1 MQLEQRI
8 QVTFRYSICF
18 TRDAFAPGNDV
29 LVSQIQG
36 SRPKVA
42 VFLDSGLEQAQPQL
56 RLQVEQWLDTHRNR
70 VRPCPPATVQGGEA
84 CKNDPEYVLRIAG
97 ILRDDHLDRHSYVVI
112 VGGGAVLDA
121 VGFAAS
127 VTHRGIRHIRL
138 PSTMLAQCDSGIG
151 VKNGINFLGAKNF
164 LGTFTPPW
172 AVINDLGLLRTLS
185 LRDWIAGIS
194 EAFKVAI
201 IKDRRFLSFL
211 IERCGALRARDEQA
225 MEETITR
232 CARLHADH
240 IAQGG
245 DPFEAGSARPLDF
258 GHWSAHFLETQSGY
272 ELRHG
277 EAVAIGIALDL
288 AIARNRGLIRPQD
301 HTAIV
306 NALRATGLPVWHPAL
321 GHHDRTGRLSVYRGL
336 EEFRE
341 HLGGELTLVMPKE
354 LGHSC
359 QIHELSYGEI
369 ERAVQ
374 EMEETFGRDN
384 HEAGKRQSSYVL
396 S

>member
-1 MQLEQRI
+1 MKLEQEI
-8 QVTFRYSICF
+8 QVTFRYTICF
-18 TRDAFAPGNDV
+18 TRDVFAPGNDV
-29 LVSQIQG
+29 LLSQIQG
-36 SRPKVA
+36 SRPKV
-42 VFLDSGLEQAQPQL
+42 VFLLDSGLEEAQPKL
-56 RLQVEQWLDTHRNR
+56 RLQIEQWLHNHQDRIR
-70 VRPCPPATVQGGEA
+70 ACPPVTVQGGEA
-84 CKNDPEYVLRIAG
+84 CKNDPEYFLQIAR
-97 ILRDDHLDRHSYVVI
+97 ILRDHHLDRHSYVVI
-112 VGGGAVLDA
+112 VGGGSVLDA

-127 VTHRGIRHIRL
+127 ITHRGIRHIRL
-138 PSTMLAQCDSGIG
+138 PSTVLAQCDSGIG

-172 AVINDLGLLRTLS
+172 AVINDLGFLQTLS

-211 IERCGALRARDEQA
+211 VEHCRALKARDEQD

-240 IAQGG
+240 IATGG

-258 GHWSAHFLETQSGY
+258 GHWSAHCLETRSGY

-288 AIARNRGLIRPQD
+288 GIARNRGLISPQD
-301 HTAIV
+301 YTAVV
-306 NALRATGLPVWHPAL
+306 NALRAIGLPVWHPVL
-321 GHHDRTGRLSVYRGL
+321 GHREKDGRMSVYRGL

-341 HLGGELTLVMPKE
+341 HLGGELTLVMPRE

-359 QIHELSYGEI
+359 EIHDLSYGEI
-369 ERAVQ
+369 ERAMQ
-374 EMEETFGRDN
+374 ETEETFGQGN
-384 HEAGKRQSSYVL
+384 HEARKWQSSHVL

>member
-1 MQLEQRI
+1 MQLQQQI
-8 QVTFRYSICF
+8 QVTFRYAVCF
-18 TRDAFAPGNDV
+18 TRDVFAPGNDV
-29 LVSQIQG
+29 LLSQMQG

-42 VFLDSGLEQAQPQL
+42 VFLDSGLEEAQPQL
-56 RLQVEQWLDTHRNR
+56 RLGIEQWLHTHRDGIS
-70 VRPCPPATVQGGEA
+70 PCPIVTVQGGEA
-84 CKNDPEYVLRIAG
+84 CKNDPEYVLRIVQL
-97 ILRDDHLDRHSYVVI
+97 LRDNHLDRHSYVVI

-127 VTHRGIRHIRL
+127 VAHRGVRHIRL
-138 PSTMLAQCDSGIG
+138 PTTVLAQCDSGIG

-172 AVINDLGLLRTLS
+172 AVINDLSLLRTLS

-211 IERCGALRARDEQA
+211 MEHCGALHARDERA
-225 MEETITR
+225 MEETIVR
-232 CARLHADH
+232 CAKLHADH

-258 GHWSAHFLETQSGY
+258 GHWSAHCLETLSGY

-277 EAVAIGIALDL
+277 EAVAIGVALDL
-288 AIARNRGLIRPQD
+288 GIARNRGLISPQD
-301 HTAIV
+301 HAAVV
-306 NALRATGLPVWHPAL
+306 NALQATGLPVWHPAL
-321 GHHDRTGRLSVYRGL
+321 GRCTKDGTLSVCRGL

-359 QIHELSYGEI
+359 QIHDLSYGEI

-374 EMEETFGRDN
+374 EMQESFSQGTY
-384 HEAGKRQSSYVL
+384 EAGKRQPSHVL

>member
-1 MQLEQRI
+1 MKLEQQI
-8 QVTFRYSICF
+8 QVMFRYAICF
-18 TRDAFAPGNDV
+18 TRDVFAPGNDV
-29 LVSQIQG
+29 LRSQIQE

-42 VFLDSGLEQAQPQL
+42 VFLDSGLEEAQPQL
-56 RLQVEQWLDTHRNR
+56 RLQIEQWLHDNQDSIRT
-70 VRPCPPATVQGGEA
+70 CPPVTVQGGEA
-84 CKNDPEYVLRIAG
+84 CKNDPEYVLQVAR
-97 ILRDDHLDRHSYVVI
+97 ILRDRHLDRHSYVVI

-127 VTHRGIRHIRL
+127 ITHRGIRHIRL
-138 PSTMLAQCDSGIG
+138 PSTVLGQCDSGIG

-172 AVINDLGLLRTLS
+172 AVINDLSLLRTLS
-185 LRDWIAGIS
+185 LRDWLAGIS

-201 IKDRRFLSFL
+201 IKDRGFISFL
-211 IERCGALRARDEQA
+211 IEHSRALGARDERA

-232 CARLHADH
+232 CAKLHADH

-258 GHWSAHFLETQSGY
+258 GHWSAHCLETQSGY

-288 AIARNRGLIRPQD
+288 GIAGNRGLISPRD
-301 HTAIV
+301 HMAVV
-306 NALRATGLPVWHPAL
+306 NALRMTGLPTWHPAL
-321 GHHDRTGRLSVYRGL
+321 GHREKDGTMSIYRGL

-341 HLGGELTLVMPKE
+341 HLGGKLTLVMPKE

-359 QIHELSYGEI
+359 EIHDLSYREI

-374 EMEETFGRDN
+374 EMEEAFGRGE

>member
-1 MQLEQRI
+1 MKLEQEI
-8 QVTFRYSICF
+8 QVTFRYAICL
-18 TRDAFAPGNDV
+18 TRDVFAPGNDV
-29 LVSQIQG
+29 LRSQIQG

-42 VFLDSGLEQAQPQL
+42 VFLDSGLEEAQPQL
-56 RLQVEQWLDTHRNR
+56 RLQIEQWLHDRQGSIRT
-70 VRPCPPATVQGGEA
+70 CPPVMVQGGEA
-84 CKNDPEYVLRIAG
+84 CKNDPEYVLQIAR
-97 ILRDDHLDRHSYVVI
+97 ILRDRHLDRHSYVVI

-127 VTHRGIRHIRL
+127 ITHRGIRHIRL
-138 PSTMLAQCDSGIG
+138 PTTVLAQCDSGIG

-172 AVINDLGLLRTLS
+172 AVINDLSFLLTLS

-211 IERCGALRARDEQA
+211 IEHCGALRARDERA

-240 IAQGG
+240 IATGG
-245 DPFEAGSARPLDF
+245 DPFEVGSARPLDF
-258 GHWSAHFLETQSGY
+258 GHWSAHLLETQSGY

-288 AIARNRGLIRPQD
+288 GIARNRGLISPQD
-301 HTAIV
+301 HTAV
-306 NALRATGLPVWHPAL
+306 VSALRMTGLPVWHPAL
-321 GHHDRTGRLSVYRGL
+321 GRREKDGTMSIYRGL

-359 QIHELSYGEI
+359 EVHDLSYGEI

-374 EMEETFGRDN
+374 EMEEAFGRGK

>member
-1 MQLEQRI
+1 MKLEQQI
-8 QVTFRYSICF
+8 QVTFRYAICF
-18 TRDAFAPGNDV
+18 TRDVFAPGNDA
-29 LVSQIQG
+29 LLSEIQG

-42 VFLDSGLEQAQPQL
+42 VFLDSGLEQAEP
-56 RLQVEQWLDTHRNR
+56 R
-70 VRPCPPATVQGGEA
+70 VRPQIERWLHAHQDRISPCPTVTVQGGEA
-84 CKNDPEYVLRIAG
+84 CKNDPKRFLRIAG
-97 ILRDDHLDRHSYVVI
+97 ILRDHHLDRHSYVII

-138 PSTMLAQCDSGIG
+138 PSTVLSQCDSGIG

-164 LGTFTPPW
+164 LGTFTPPG
-172 AVINDLGLLRTLS
+172 AVINDLNFLRTLS
-185 LRDWIAGIS
+185 PRDWIAGVA

-201 IKDRRFLSFL
+201 IKDRSFLSFL
-211 IERCGALRARDEQA
+211 MEHGKALRARDERA
-225 MEETITR
+225 MEETVVR

-258 GHWSAHFLETQSGY
+258 GHWSAHCLETRSGY

-288 AIARNRGLIRPQD
+288 TIAANRGLIGPQGR
-301 HTAIV
+301 AAV
-306 NALRATGLPVWHPAL
+306 VSALRATGLPVWHPTL
-321 GHHDRTGRLSVYRGL
+321 GHRDEDGTASIYRGL

-341 HLGGELTLVMPKE
+341 HLGGELTLIMPKE
-354 LGHSC
+354 LGSSC
-359 QIHELSYGEI
+359 QIHDLSYGEV

-374 EMEETFGRDN
+374 EMQESFGRGN
-384 HEAGKRQSSYVL
+384 HEAGKRQSSHVL

>member
-1 MQLEQRI
+1 MQLQQQI
-8 QVTFRYSICF
+8 QVTFQYAVCF
-18 TRDAFAPGNDV
+18 TRDVFDPGDDV
-29 LVSQIQG
+29 LLSQIQG

-42 VFLDSGLEQAQPQL
+42 AFLDSGLEQAQPQL
-56 RLQVEQWLDTHRNR
+56 RARIEQWLHTHRETIS
-70 VRPCPPATVQGGEA
+70 PCPVVTVQGGEA
-84 CKNDPEYVLRIAG
+84 CKNDPEYVLRIAR

-112 VGGGAVLDA
+112 AGGGAVLDA

-127 VTHRGIRHIRL
+127 VTHRGVRHIRL
-138 PSTMLAQCDSGIG
+138 PSTVLAQCDSGIG
-151 VKNGINFLGAKNF
+151 VKNGVNLLGAKNF

-172 AVINDLGLLRTLS
+172 AVINDLNLLRTLP

-201 IKDRRFLSFL
+201 IKDRSFLSFL
-211 IERCGALRARDEQA
+211 IEQCRALKARDEQA

-232 CARLHADH
+232 CATLHADH
-240 IAQGG
+240 ITQGG

-258 GHWSAHFLETQSGY
+258 GHWSAHCLEAQSEY

-277 EAVAIGIALDL
+277 EAVAIGITLDL
-288 AIARNRGLIRPQD
+288 VIARNRGLIGPQD
-301 HTAIV
+301 HTAVV
-306 NALRATGLPVWHPAL
+306 NALQAAGLPMWHPAL
-321 GHHDRTGRLSVYRGL
+321 GRRVKDGTLDIYRGL

-354 LGHSC
+354 LGHRC
-359 QIHELSYGEI
+359 QIHDLSYGEI

-374 EMEETFGRDN
+374 EMEESFGRDN
-384 HEAGKRQSSYVL
+384 HEVGKQQSSHVL

>member
-1 MQLEQRI
+1 MKLEQKI
-8 QVTFRYSICF
+8 QVTFRYAVCF
-18 TRDAFAPGNDV
+18 TRDVFAPGNDV
-29 LVSQIQG
+29 LLSQMQG
-36 SRPKVA
+36 FRPKVA
-42 VFLDSGLEQAQPQL
+42 VFLDSGLEEAQPEL
-56 RLQVEQWLDTHRNR
+56 RLQIEQWLHTHRDS
-70 VRPCPPATVQGGEA
+70 VSPCPPVTVQGGEA
-84 CKNDPEYVLRIAG
+84 CKNDPEYFLQIAR
-97 ILRDDHLDRHSYVVI
+97 ILRDRHLDRHSYVVI

-127 VTHRGIRHIRL
+127 VTHRGVRHIRL
-138 PSTMLAQCDSGIG
+138 PTTVLSQCDSGIG

-172 AVINDLGLLRTLS
+172 AVINDACFLRTLS

-201 IKDRRFLSFL
+201 IKDRSFLSFL
-211 IERCGALRARDEQA
+211 IENCRALSARDERA
-225 MEETITR
+225 MEETIMR
-232 CARLHADH
+232 CAKLHADH
-240 IAQGG
+240 IATGG

-258 GHWSAHFLETQSGY
+258 GHWSAHYLETQSRY

-288 AIARNRGLIRPQD
+288 GIARNRGLIGPQD
-301 HTAIV
+301 HTAVV

-321 GHHDRTGRLSVYRGL
+321 GHREKDGAVSIYHGL

-341 HLGGELTLVMPKE
+341 HLGGELTLVMPNE
-354 LGHSC
+354 LGRNC
-359 QIHELSYGEI
+359 QVHDLSYGEI
-369 ERAVQ
+369 ERVVQ
-374 EMEETFGRDN
+374 EMEETFGQGN
-384 HEAGKRQSSYVL
+384 HEAGKRQSSHVL

>member
-1 MQLEQRI
+1 MKLEQHI
-8 QVTFRYSICF
+8 QVTFRYAICF
-18 TRDAFAPGNDV
+18 TRDVFAPGNDV
-29 LVSQIQG
+29 LLSQIQG
-36 SRPKVA
+36 PRPKVA
-42 VFLDSGLEQAQPQL
+42 VFLDSGLDRAQPQL
-56 RLQVEQWLDTHRNR
+56 RPRIEQWLHTHRDSISA
-70 VRPCPPATVQGGEA
+70 CPPVIVQGGEA
-84 CKNDPEYVLRIAG
+84 CKNDPEHCLQIAG
-97 ILRDDHLDRHSYVVI
+97 ILRDRHLDRHSYIVI

-127 VTHRGIRHIRL
+127 VTHRGIRYIRL
-138 PSTMLAQCDSGIG
+138 PTTVLSQCDSGIG

-164 LGTFTPPW
+164 IGTFTPPW
-172 AVINDLGLLRTLS
+172 AVINDLAFLRTLS
-185 LRDWIAGIS
+185 QRDWIAGIA

-201 IKDRRFLSFL
+201 IKDHGFLSFL
-211 IERCGALRARDEQA
+211 MEHCKALRSRDERA

-232 CARLHADH
+232 CAKLHADH

-258 GHWSAHFLETQSGY
+258 GHWSAHCLETQSGY

-288 AIARNRGLIRPQD
+288 TIAKNRGLINPQD
-301 HTAIV
+301 HTAVV

-321 GHHDRTGRLSVYRGL
+321 GHRRKDGTVSIYRGL

-341 HLGGELTLVMPKE
+341 HLGGELTLVMPME
-354 LGHSC
+354 LGRSC
-359 QIHELSYGEI
+359 EIHDLSYGEV
-369 ERAVQ
+369 ERVVQ
-374 EMEETFGRDN
+374 EMQGAFGQEKHET
-384 HEAGKRQSSYVL
+384 GKRQSSHVL

>member
-1 MQLEQRI
+1 MKLEQEI
-8 QVTFRYSICF
+8 QVTFHYAVCF
-18 TRDAFAPGNDV
+18 TRDVFAPGNDV
-29 LVSQIQG
+29 LLSQIQG

-42 VFLDSGLEQAQPQL
+42 VFLDSGLEEAQPQL
-56 RLQVEQWLDTHRNR
+56 RPQIEQWLHTHRDHIR
-70 VRPCPPATVQGGEA
+70 TCPPVTVQGGEA
-84 CKNDPEYVLRIAG
+84 CKNDPEYFLQIAR
-97 ILRDDHLDRHSYVVI
+97 ILRDRHLDRHSYVVI

-127 VTHRGIRHIRL
+127 VTHRGVRHIRL
-138 PSTMLAQCDSGIG
+138 PTTVLAQCDSGIG

-172 AVINDLGLLRTLS
+172 AVINDSCFLRTLS
-185 LRDWIAGIS
+185 QRDWIAGVS

-201 IKDRRFLSFL
+201 IKDRDFLSFL
-211 IERCGALRARDEQA
+211 IENCRALRARDERA
-225 MEETITR
+225 MEETIVR
-232 CARLHADH
+232 CAKLHADH
-240 IAQGG
+240 ITGGG

-258 GHWSAHFLETQSGY
+258 GHWSAHCLETQSGY

-288 AIARNRGLIRPQD
+288 GIARNRGLIGPQD
-301 HTAIV
+301 HTAVV

-321 GHHDRTGRLSVYRGL
+321 GHREKDGTVSIYRGL

-341 HLGGELTLVMPKE
+341 HLGGELTLVMPNE
-354 LGHSC
+354 LGRSC
-359 QIHELSYGEI
+359 QIHDLSYSEI
-369 ERAVQ
+369 ECAVQ
-374 EMEETFGRDN
+374 EMEEIFSQGN
-384 HEAGKRQSSYVL
+384 HEAGKRQSSHVL